1 MSKIQRYRAA
11 DLPQLMDKIFTNSL
25 GLDDYFESFN
35 SLETS
40 NYPPYN
46 IVHINNHESRL
57 EVALAG
63 FKKDEVNVYTEY
75 GKLHVEGSKPAE
87 SEEEQTFIHRGLAK
101 RNFSR
106 SWTIAEDTHVTD
118 VSFEDGL
125 LVVKL
130 GKVVPEHHARK
141 DYLKGG
147 AS

>member
-11 DLPQLMDKIFTNSL
+11 DLNQLMDKIFTNSL

-35 SLETS
+35 TMEAS
-40 NYPPYN
+40 NYPPFN

-63 FKKDEVNVYTEY
+63 FSKEEVNVFTEY
-75 GKLHVEGSKPAE
+75 GKLHIEGTKSEPD
-87 SEEEQTFIHRGLAK
+87 EEETFIHRGLAK
-101 RNFSR
+101 RTFKR

-118 VSFEDGL
+118 VTFDNGL
-125 LVVKL
+125 LVIKL

-141 DYLKGG
+141 DYLT
-147 AS
+147 

>member
-35 SLETS
+35 TMEAS
-40 NYPPYN
+40 NYPPFN

-63 FKKDEVNVYTEY
+63 FSKEEVNVFTEY
-75 GKLHVEGSKPAE
+75 GKLHIEGTKSEPD
-87 SEEEQTFIHRGLAK
+87 EEETFIHRGLAK
-101 RNFSR
+101 RTFKR

-118 VSFEDGL
+118 VTFDNGL

-141 DYLKGG
+141 DYLT
-147 AS
+147 

>member
-35 SLETS
+35 TMEAS
-40 NYPPYN
+40 NYPPFN

-63 FKKDEVNVYTEY
+63 FSKEEVNVFTEY
-75 GKLHVEGSKPAE
+75 GKLHIEGTKSEPD
-87 SEEEQTFIHRGLAK
+87 EEETIIHRGLAK
-101 RNFSR
+101 RTIKR

-118 VSFEDGL
+118 VTFDNGL
-125 LVVKL
+125 LVIKL

-141 DYLKGG
+141 DYLT
-147 AS
+147 

>member
-1 MSKIQRYRAA
+1 MSKIQRYRSA
-11 DLPQLMDKIFTNSL
+11 DLPALMDKIFTNSL

-35 SLETS
+35 TMEAS
-40 NYPPYN
+40 NYPPFN

-63 FKKDEVNVYTEY
+63 FAKEEVNVYTEY
-75 GKLHVEGSKPAE
+75 GKLHIEGTKSEPD
-87 SEEEQTFIHRGLAK
+87 EEETFIHRGLAK
-101 RNFSR
+101 RTFKR

-118 VSFEDGL
+118 VTFDNGL

-141 DYLKGG
+141 DYLT
-147 AS
+147 

>member
-35 SLETS
+35 AMEAS
-40 NYPPYN
+40 NYPPFN

-63 FKKDEVNVYTEY
+63 FAKEEVNVYTEY

-118 VSFEDGL
+118 VTFEDGL

-130 GKVVPEHHARK
+130 GKIVPEHHARK
-141 DYLKGG
+141 DYL
-147 AS
+147 S

>member
-1 MSKIQRYRAA
+1 MANIQRYRAA

-25 GLDDYFESFN
+25 GLDDYFENFN
-35 SLETS
+35 AIEAQ
-40 NYPPYN
+40 NYPPFN

-63 FKKDEVNVYTEY
+63 FSKEEVNVYTEY
-75 GKLHVEGSKPAE
+75 GKLHVEGTKSE
-87 SEEEQTFIHRGLAK
+87 SDEEETFIHRGLAK
-101 RNFSR
+101 RTFKR

-118 VSFEDGL
+118 VTFDNGL

-141 DYLKGG
+141 DYLT
-147 AS
+147 

>member
-25 GLDDYFESFN
+25 GLDDYFESFS

>member
-35 SLETS
+35 TMEAS
-40 NYPPYN
+40 NYPPFN

-63 FKKDEVNVYTEY
+63 FSKEEVNVFTEY
-75 GKLHVEGSKPAE
+75 GKLHIEGTKSEPD
-87 SEEEQTFIHRGLAK
+87 EEETFIHRGLAK
-101 RNFSR
+101 RTFKR

-118 VSFEDGL
+118 VTFDNGL
-125 LVVKL
+125 LVIKL

-141 DYLKGG
+141 DYLT
-147 AS
+147 

>member
-25 GLDDYFESFN
+25 GLDDYFESFS

-75 GKLHVEGSKPAE
+75 GKLHIEGTKSEPD
-87 SEEEQTFIHRGLAK
+87 EEETFIHRGLAK
-101 RNFSR
+101 RTFKR

-118 VSFEDGL
+118 VTFDNGL

-130 GKVVPEHHARK
+130 GKIVPEHHARK
-141 DYLKGG
+141 DYLT
-147 AS
+147 

>member
-1 MSKIQRYRAA
+1 MANIQRYRAA

-35 SLETS
+35 TMEAS
-40 NYPPYN
+40 NYPPFN

-63 FKKDEVNVYTEY
+63 FSKEEVNVYTEY
-75 GKLHVEGSKPAE
+75 GKLHVEGTKSE
-87 SEEEQTFIHRGLAK
+87 SDEEETFIHRGLAK
-101 RNFSR
+101 RTFKR

-118 VSFEDGL
+118 VTFDNGL

-130 GKVVPEHHARK
+130 GKIVPEHHARK
-141 DYLKGG
+141 DYL
-147 AS
+147 S

>member
-1 MSKIQRYRAA
+1 MANIQRYRAA

-25 GLDDYFESFN
+25 GLDDYFESFS

-147 AS
+147 VS

>member
-25 GLDDYFESFN
+25 GLDDYFESFS

-75 GKLHVEGSKPAE
+75 GKLHVEGSKPVE

>member
-35 SLETS
+35 GIEAQS
-40 NYPPYN
+40 YPPFN

-63 FKKDEVNVYTEY
+63 FKKEEVNVYTEY
-75 GKLHVEGSKPAE
+75 GKLHVEGTKDTP
-87 SEEEQTFIHRGLAK
+87 EEEETFIHRGLAK
-101 RNFSR
+101 RSFKR
-106 SWTIAEDTHVTD
+106 QWTIAEDTHVTD

-125 LVVKL
+125 LIVRL
-130 GKVVPEHHARK
+130 AKVVPEHHARK
-141 DYLKGG
+141 DYL
-147 AS
+147 S

>member
-35 SLETS
+35 TMEAS
-40 NYPPYN
+40 NYPPFN

-63 FKKDEVNVYTEY
+63 FSKEEVNVFTEY
-75 GKLHVEGSKPAE
+75 GKLHIEGTKSEPD
-87 SEEEQTFIHRGLAK
+87 EEETFIHRGLAK
-101 RNFSR
+101 RTFKR

-118 VSFEDGL
+118 VTFNNGL

-141 DYLKGG
+141 DYLT
-147 AS
+147 

>member
-25 GLDDYFESFN
+25 GLDDYFESFS

-118 VSFEDGL
+118 VTFDNGL
-125 LVVKL
+125 LVIKL
-130 GKVVPEHHARK
+130 GKIVPEHHARK
-141 DYLKGG
+141 DYLT
-147 AS
+147 